1 MAEKVFYGIV
11 TQFDCTPEQAA
22 KMGGDQSGPI
32 IYECMLKDWAM
43 NEATVREHA
52 KGFTGCGW
60 VRIAK
65 IIVDI
70 PEGDA

>member
-11 TQFDCTPEQAA
+11 TQFDCPAE
-22 KMGGDQSGPI
+22 KVEKFGFHQSGPI

-43 NEATVREHA
+43 DEAKVRERA
-52 KGFTGCGW
+52 KAFVGLGW

-70 PEGDA
+70 PEGES